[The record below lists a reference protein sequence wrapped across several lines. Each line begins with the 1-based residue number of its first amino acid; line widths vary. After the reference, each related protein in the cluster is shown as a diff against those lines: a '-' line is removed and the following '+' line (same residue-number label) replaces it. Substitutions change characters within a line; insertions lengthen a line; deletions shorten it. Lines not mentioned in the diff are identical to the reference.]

1 MSPALIFIN
10 FIIGVASVNILLPPF
25 PTNIFLS
32 LFNSCYEL
40 IFRFGKRL
48 FLFFT
53 FLKPYNTSK
62 TQKYF
67 QVGKNVKNEYCYLP
81 ILSMEAK
88 LSAKSAIA
96 G

>member
-1 MSPALIFIN
+1 M
-10 FIIGVASVNILLPPF
+10 
-25 PTNIFLS
+25 
-32 LFNSCYEL
+32 
-40 IFRFGKRL
+40 
-48 FLFFT
+48 FFT

-67 QVGKNVKNEYCYLP
+67 QVGKNVKIEYCYLP

-96 G
+96 GWPARLHILQVRSDEHEAR

>member
-48 FLFFT
+48 FVFDLPKTVQHFE
-53 FLKPYNTSK
+53 NTKIFPSWK
-62 TQKYF
+62 KR
-67 QVGKNVKNEYCYLP
+67 KNRVLLP
-81 ILSMEAK
+81 TNTK
-88 LSAKSAIA
+88 H
-96 G
+96 GG